1 MLSYIH
7 KLKVYQHKTAVISNH
22 KTYTYAQLLDQS
34 ALVAAT
40 LLGDKKDL
48 AEQRVAFMINPGVDY
63 VAIQWGIWLAG
74 GVAVPLCIT
83 HPANALEYV
92 LDDTAA
98 SIIITDTEYAD
109 VLRPLAVAKE
119 IVYYENDYLANN
131 QELVELPS
139 IELSRMAMILY
150 TSGTTNLPKGVISTF
165 ENLEAQI
172 STLLSAWEWKDSDHT
187 LCLLP
192 LHHVH
197 GIVNVVCCS
206 LAAGATCQFL
216 SKFSPEAVFQIFMQQ
231 QVNVFMAVPT
241 IYFKLIAYWDTLSK
255 AEQHT
260 IKSTLEKF
268 RLMISGSAALPV
280 TVMER
285 WKDISGHVLLERYGM
300 TEIGMAISN
309 PYRGERLAGYVGL
322 ALPGVAVRLA
332 SEEDLEVVDEA
343 GEIQIKGKNVFA
355 GYWQRAEETKKSFTT
370 DGWFKTGDIA
380 VCEQGYYKILGRN
393 STDIIKSGGYK
404 ISALEIEEVLR
415 THPEIEDC
423 AVVGIDDEEW
433 GELVVAALVAEP
445 SIDTQAVNTWIRG
458 LMAPYKT
465 PKKYIVVPDL
475 PRNAMGKVT
484 KKDIKAMFN

>member
-1 MLSYIH
+1 
-7 KLKVYQHKTAVISNH
+7 VIS
-22 KTYTYAQLLDQS
+22 S
-34 ALVAAT
+34 
-40 LLGDKKDL
+40 
-48 AEQRVAFMINPGVDY
+48 
-63 VAIQWGIWLAG
+63 
-74 GVAVPLCIT
+74 
-83 HPANALEYV
+83 
-92 LDDTAA
+92 
-98 SIIITDTEYAD
+98 
-109 VLRPLAVAKE
+109 
-119 IVYYENDYLANN
+119 
-131 QELVELPS
+131 
-139 IELSRMAMILY
+139 
-150 TSGTTNLPKGVISTF
+150 F

-172 STLLSAWEWKDSDHT
+172 GMLLSAWEWKDSDHT

-216 SKFSPEAVFQIFMQQ
+216 TKFSVEAVFQIFMQQ

-241 IYFKLIAYWDTLSK
+241 IYFKLIAHWDTLSK
-255 AEQHT
+255 AEHHT

-285 WKDISGHVLLERYGM
+285 WKEISGHVLLERYGM

-309 PYRGERLAGYVGL
+309 PYRGDRLAGHVGL
-322 ALPGVAVRLA
+322 ALPGVSVRLA
-332 SEEDLEVVDEA
+332 SEEDKEVLSEP
-343 GEIQIKGKNVFA
+343 GEIQIKGKNVFV
-355 GYWQRAEETKKSFTT
+355 GYWQRAEETKKSFTP

-380 VCEQGYYKILGRN
+380 LCENGYYKILGRN

-415 THPEIEDC
+415 THPEIQDC

-445 SIDTQAVNTWIRG
+445 SVDTQALNTWIRG

-465 PKKYIVVPDL
+465 PKKYIIVDDL
-475 PRNAMGKVT
+475 PRNAKGKVT
-484 KKDIKAMFN
+484 KKDIKTMFN